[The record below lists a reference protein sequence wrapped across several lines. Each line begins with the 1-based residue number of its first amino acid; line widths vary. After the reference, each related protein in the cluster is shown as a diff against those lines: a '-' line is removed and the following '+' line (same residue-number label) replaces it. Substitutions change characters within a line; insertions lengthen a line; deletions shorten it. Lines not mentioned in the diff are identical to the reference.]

1 MAPLFFALAI
11 RSAKKYTQLKR
22 GTYAALAVR
31 VSGHVDNFLYKAE
44 ENIVPHITIQMYP
57 GRDDET
63 KKRLAQAVLE
73 TASKELKREKE
84 HFSVSVVDVPQDEWK
99 GKVYDKVL
107 ADKNTI
113 IQPGYKM

>member
-44 ENIVPHITIQMYP
+44 EDIVPHITIQMYP

-84 HFSVSVVDVPQDEWK
+84 HFSVSVVDVPQEEWK
-99 GKVYDKVL
+99 GKVYD
-107 ADKNTI
+107 
-113 IQPGYKM
+113 